1 MSTGVEAIRQ
11 AAGGRRASERRARGR
26 RVGGRRAG
34 GRVAGVLLAGGL
46 TLGWAASGQAAPA
59 ETTVAPPLGLAY
71 KLYVGGL
78 NALTFETRVA
88 LGPDSYDI
96 RLQARTSGWIGS
108 LWPFVLEG
116 RADGARTA
124 AGMLRPER
132 FATANLWGD
141 NGKRWVRMDYPA
153 HDGPPTVT
161 AEPAPSNDDRSV
173 VPAEARTGTRDPIS
187 AIYGLILGQ
196 GEVCSGTHQ
205 IFDGRRRYDVAAEN
219 LGAAQVPES
228 SYAVYSGQ
236 ATKCRITIE
245 KVTGFWEKYESKRR
259 YPDTVDVWLARVGE
273 DLPPLPVRIE
283 TDTLV
288 GALRVHLTEVT
299 RGPEAALPDAG
310 LFPLKRAS
318 VE

>member
-1 MSTGVEAIRQ
+1 MRIQVDALR
-11 AAGGRRASERRARGR
+11 RGR
-26 RVGGRRAG
+26 SRA
-34 GRVAGVLLAGGL
+34 AGVLLAAGTLLAAGG
-46 TLGWAASGQAAPA
+46 PA
-59 ETTVAPPLGLAY
+59 KAESPARAVEPPVGLAY

-78 NALTFETRVA
+78 NALTFDTRVA
-88 LGPDSYDI
+88 LEDGRYDI

-116 RADGARTA
+116 RADGRRAPSGA
-124 AGMLRPER
+124 LQPAR
-132 FATANLWGD
+132 FATANVWGD

-153 HDGPPTVT
+153 HDGPPEVT
-161 AEPAPSNDDRSV
+161 AEPKPSKDDRAV

-187 AIYGLILGQ
+187 AIYGLILGA
-196 GEVCSGTHQ
+196 GEACAGRHQ
-205 IFDGRRRYDVAAEN
+205 IFDGRRRYDVAAEK
-219 LGAAQVPES
+219 LGPAEVPES
-228 SYAVYSGQ
+228 SYAVYAGE

-259 YPDTVDVWLARVGE
+259 YPDTVDVWLARVSE

-288 GALRVHLTEVT
+288 GALRIHLTEIT
-299 RGPEAALPDAG
+299 RGADASLPDAG
-310 LFPLKRAS
+310 LFPLKRAA